1 MIDTVM
7 KLLIGMHRNVLE
19 LDRKTARLAGEEGLT
34 LGQFAVLEVLHS
46 KGDLPVGVVRDRIL
60 SSVGTISVIIR
71 NLEQR
76 GLVRRLPDPGDR
88 RVCLLRITPE
98 GEKLILKVVPRNN
111 EMIQQAFSPLT
122 AEEQAELLRLMKK
135 MGGKQDGQKD

>member
-19 LDRKTARLAGEEGLT
+19 LDRKTARLAGEVGLT

-46 KGDLPVGVVRDRIL
+46 KGDLPVGVVRDCIL

-76 GLVRRLPDPGDR
+76 GLVQRLPDPGDR

-98 GEKLILKVVPRNN
+98 GEALILKIVPRNN
-111 EMIQQAFSPLT
+111 EMIQKFFSSLT
-122 AEEQAELLRLMKK
+122 AEEQEELLRLMKK
-135 MGGKQDGQKD
+135 LRGKHDG